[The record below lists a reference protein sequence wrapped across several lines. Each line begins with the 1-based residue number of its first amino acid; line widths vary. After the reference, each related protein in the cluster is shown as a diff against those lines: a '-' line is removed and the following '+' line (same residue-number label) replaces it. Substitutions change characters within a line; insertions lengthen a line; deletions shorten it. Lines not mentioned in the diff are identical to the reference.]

1 MDGPFILLFLE
12 ISTFIDRRTKNFY
25 YYIDLPEFSEKLIGN
40 YGPQNWRGI
49 THTRKSMIDNSRG
62 IFTKMQL
69 RFQVNG
75 QDS

>member
-1 MDGPFILLFLE
+1 MDHLFYYFLKFQRLL
-12 ISTFIDRRTKNFY
+12 TDRQKNFY

>member
-1 MDGPFILLFLE
+1 MDHLFYYFLKFQRLL
-12 ISTFIDRRTKNFY
+12 TDGQKNFY